1 MTSIPIPPPTTRKLT
16 IQTANNKNNIKTKS
30 SPPLANS
37 IKLIDYTEFEDVIT
51 LNTECY
57 GLIKEAYWRKEEIYV
72 HLKFINDLELEDQ
85 LRKIGDKSNQIIQ
98 QSRHPNII
106 QFYGVSQDQ
115 NKNNYFLVLQRTNNG
130 NLREY
135 LINNQENLKWID
147 KLRLATDI
155 AAGLNFLHYPQ
166 HIFINNSRALIH
178 NPNLFSLDDDND
190 IISTTTPS
198 FKNSVPGVI
207 PYIDPQMLD
216 IYSLGVILWEIS
228 TNKIPFNDSKNQ
240 VILTVS
246 IMLRNKREVPAE
258 GVPECYVGLYQNCWD
273 DDPKNRP
280 YINYVYDELSK
291 FLGDELNKRFM
302 ENIVDEKDGNI
313 ENTDDLT
320 IVKHPEIIFMDHPI
334 EPSNLQTEYD
344 LKLEPRLNYI

>member
-106 QFYGVSQDQ
+106 QFYGVSQ
-115 NKNNYFLVLQRTNNG
+115 VLQRTNNG

-216 IYSLGVILWEIS
+216 
-228 TNKIPFNDSKNQ
+228 
-240 VILTVS
+240 
-246 IMLRNKREVPAE
+246 
-258 GVPECYVGLYQNCWD
+258 
-273 DDPKNRP
+273 
-280 YINYVYDELSK
+280 
-291 FLGDELNKRFM
+291 ELNKRFM

>member
-1 MTSIPIPPPTTRKLT
+1 MTSIPIPQPTTRKLT

-30 SPPLANS
+30 SPPLASS

-115 NKNNYFLVLQRTNNG
+115 NKNNYFLVLQKTNNG

-207 PYIDPQMLD
+207 PYIDPQML
-216 IYSLGVILWEIS
+216 
-228 TNKIPFNDSKNQ
+228 

-291 FLGDELNKRFM
+291 FLGDELDKRFM
-302 ENIVDEKDGNI
+302 EDVVDEKDGNI

-320 IVKHPEIIFMDHPI
+320 IVKHPEIIFMDHSI

-344 LKLEPRLNYI
+344 LKLKPRLNYV